1 MNWKLVAAFMLGG
14 LGFMALQPMLA
25 ALAAV
30 SIVGLLILLVF
41 TLLIPGGWM
50 LFFGF
55 RVVTGLFR
63 GLVIPLTVLMGAAL
77 ISTAATLFAGFAAGA
92 VFSFLAGGL
101 MCVYVVSR
109 FRRGAYVER
118 RRTTTTTFAQPYSA
132 GLRSGPADSPRNPV
146 KQEYPKDFDIP
157 LVVVG
162 KALFH
167 LKTSGIHYQVLKNG
181 VVVLGEGSTIAV
193 RTIVRNALEKG
204 GRIVVIGSPYM
215 AAPTPDGATKLVTLG
230 RTSINVLK
238 PSAAQ
243 SDKFALRRWA
253 ENIAIPL
260 VVSAGLDTAEAGM
273 VVRFIEKF
281 AGVRMTPDDVDKLVA
296 EYGPTSSA
304 RLKDAIG
311 LLTTFFGEGYPEPSR
326 LFSGGWRQ
334 LVIDIKGLSQ
344 EAQLFVGMYLLYE
357 APNLFSDCM
366 LVFDSA
372 ELGIPEQQILPYDAR
387 HVWLRTLK
395 AVERLKENGFIMSSS
410 TGLLAPELL
419 DLADTYVI
427 TRGPANMRRDLSER
441 IGADVNVASIPVG
454 RAVVFTRAAPD
465 GRTYL
470 FEGEVITTPVCDV
483 QSLRAE
489 EDRRNTLLMEEM
501 LSGFKDTLLF
511 AELADLAEH
520 GYRVLRLVKTSQTPT
535 PERVRMELGLEG
547 EKALKHLLEKQY
559 VLTDPAG
566 VLGLTSLGEHALKDW
581 EHRVKKTETPVERKT
596 VVPAESSGKLAVDVN
611 AGLVAF
617 SKEGKE
623 DGRDFGEVYRLLNR
637 ARSMLMRGDALSA
650 VGVAYKAS
658 VTALKTLT
666 GADKGHLPELAEK
679 AREKGL
685 VHVEDEEARKLYA
698 ANIESKRLIKQ
709 AAEGNRISDEDR
721 KRMADAAE
729 LLISLAER
737 ITAVDSLAGQE
748 EVSND

>member
-41 TLLIPGGWM
+41 MLLIPGGWM

-55 RVVTGLFR
+55 KVVAGVFR
-63 GLVIPLTVLMGAAL
+63 GVAMPLAFLMVAAL
-77 ISTAATLFAGFAAGA
+77 TSMAVTLYAGPSAGMF
-92 VFSFLAGGL
+92 FSFLAGGL
-101 MCVYVVSR
+101 VGVYVVSR

-118 RRTTTTTFAQPYSA
+118 RKTATTAFTQSYSA
-132 GLRSGPADSPRNPV
+132 RLRDGPADSLRNLG

-157 LVVVG
+157 VVVVAKSWLG
-162 KALFH
+162 T
-167 LKTSGIHYQVLKNG
+167 KTAGIHSQALKNG
-181 VVVLGEGSTIAV
+181 VIVLGEGSTIAV

-204 GRIVVIGSPYM
+204 ERVVVIGSPYM
-215 AAPTPDGATKLVTLG
+215 AAPPEGATKLVTLG

-344 EAQLFVGMYLLYE
+344 EAQLFVGIYLLYE
-357 APNLFSDCM
+357 APNLFPGCI

-419 DLADTYVI
+419 DLADTYII
-427 TRGPANMRRDLSER
+427 TRGPAGMRRDLSER
-441 IGADVNVASIPVG
+441 VGVDVNIPAIGVG
-454 RAVVFTRAAPD
+454 RAVVFTRATPE
-465 GRTYL
+465 GKTYL
-470 FEGEVITTPVCDV
+470 FEGEIITTPVCDV
-483 QSLRAE
+483 QVLRAE

-547 EKALKHLLEKQY
+547 EKALKHLFEKQY

-581 EHRVKKTETPVERKT
+581 EQRVKKTETPVERKT
-596 VVPAESSGKLAVDVN
+596 FVPAESSGKPAVGVN

-617 SKEGKE
+617 SKERKE
-623 DGRDFGEVYRLLNR
+623 DGRDFGEVYRLLNK

-679 AREKGL
+679 ASDKGL

-709 AAEGNRISDEDR
+709 VSEGYRLSEEER
-721 KRMADAAE
+721 KRMSDAAE

-737 ITAVDSLAGQE
+737 ITAVDSLAEQE

>member
-1 MNWKLVAAFMLGG
+1 MSWKLVAAFILGG
-14 LGFMALQPMLA
+14 LAFTALQPMLA
-25 ALAAV
+25 ALATV

-63 GLVIPLTVLMGAAL
+63 GLVIPLAVLMGAAL
-77 ISTAATLFAGFAAGA
+77 ISTAVTLSAGFEAGS
-92 VFSFLAGGL
+92 VFSFLVGGL
-101 MCVYVVSR
+101 VGVYVVSR
-109 FRRGAYVER
+109 LFGG
-118 RRTTTTTFAQPYSA
+118 
-132 GLRSGPADSPRNPV
+132 GLRQTKASSTLAAQQFQGRRPTVSQPV
-146 KQEYPKDFDIP
+146 ENMFTYPKAFDIP
-157 LVVVG
+157 VVYVG
-162 KALFH
+162 KGWFGSKASGVH
-167 LKTSGIHYQVLKNG
+167 LQAFKNG
-181 VVVLGEGSTIAV
+181 VVVLGEASTLVI
-193 RTIVRNALEKG
+193 RTLVKNALEKG
-204 GRIVVIGSPYM
+204 ERVVVIGSPYM
-215 AAPTPDGATKLVTLG
+215 AASQNDTKLVTLG
-230 RTSINVLK
+230 KTSMNIVK
-238 PSAAQ
+238 PPSPQ
-243 SDKFALRRWA
+243 LDRFALRRWA

-281 AGVRMTPDDVDKLVA
+281 AGVKMTPDDVDKLVA

-311 LLTTFFGEGYPEPSR
+311 LLTAFFGEGYPEPSK
-326 LFSGGWRQ
+326 LFAGGWRQ
-334 LVIDIKGLSQ
+334 LIIDIKGLSQ
-344 EAQLFVGMYLLYE
+344 EAQLFIGMYLLYE
-357 APNLFSDCM
+357 ASNLFPGCI

-372 ELGIPEQQILPYDAR
+372 ELGIPEHQILPYDAR

-427 TRGPANMRRDLSER
+427 TRGPANMRRGLSER
-441 IGADVNVASIPVG
+441 IGVDVNVASIPVG
-454 RAVVFTRAAPD
+454 RAVVFTRATPD

-470 FEGEVITTPVCDV
+470 FEGEIITTPVCDV
-483 QSLRAE
+483 QALRAE
-489 EDRRNTLLMEEM
+489 EERRNTLLMEEM

-535 PERVRMELGLEG
+535 PEKVKVELGLEG

-596 VVPAESSGKLAVDVN
+596 VEPAESSGKLAVDVN

-617 SKEGKE
+617 SKEGKG

-650 VGVAYKAS
+650 V
-658 VTALKTLT
+658 
-666 GADKGHLPELAEK
+666 
-679 AREKGL
+679 
-685 VHVEDEEARKLYA
+685 
-698 ANIESKRLIKQ
+698 
-709 AAEGNRISDEDR
+709 
-721 KRMADAAE
+721 
-729 LLISLAER
+729 
-737 ITAVDSLAGQE
+737 
-748 EVSND
+748 